1 MCVFV
6 LPALECRDCLELR
19 KAGHGQARNRIVGFR
34 VSAVSEK
41 KRQNE
46 THLDARSA
54 GAALRRARAPLPDTH
69 VSARRSHRVLF
80 DFPVATKRDARPFR
94 SSTDPPT
101 VHHRRSPNSTV
112 RVL

>member
-19 KAGHGQARNRIVGFR
+19 KAGVSQARNRIVGFR

-54 GAALRRARAPLPDTH
+54 GAAVRRARAPLPDTH

-80 DFPVATKRDARPFR
+80 DFSVATKRDARPFR